1 MSYPGYTPTPP
12 PATGSTPTQ
21 PPPTTPSYP
30 YGAYSYH
37 PPTPG
42 AYSYAGAYQTGVTS
56 YGWTYPYSYVPQHPQ
71 AAAAASTA
79 AYTPRPPVAHTP
91 AATTTSMPQRA
102 PTFSSYTP
110 SYTRE
115 SVPSLN
121 VGGGRGGR
129 RQSNLKG
136 LFTKECEFV
145 SLSSIGIQLTEP
157 MDRSEEF
164 DVRIWRRSE
173 SSQRHR
179 ERNGRDPDR
188 VYHRCREFFP
198 SFSRFRFFSYPNDI
212 PHCP

>member
-1 MSYPGYTPTPP
+1 MSYPGYSPTPP

-21 PPPTTPSYP
+21 PPQSTPSYP

-37 PPTPG
+37 PQTPG

-71 AAAAASTA
+71 AAAAAASA
-79 AYTPRPPVAHTP
+79 AVSAYTPRPPVTHTP
-91 AATTTSMPQRA
+91 TATTTTSMPQRA

-110 SYTRE
+110 SYTRD

-136 LFTKECEFV
+136 LFTKECEFL
-145 SLSSIGIQLTEP
+145 SLLHRLALNG
-157 MDRSEEF
+157 
-164 DVRIWRRSE
+164 
-173 SSQRHR
+173 SQ
-179 ERNGRDPDR
+179 
-188 VYHRCREFFP
+188 
-198 SFSRFRFFSYPNDI
+198 
-212 PHCP
+212 